1 MPRSGYT
8 LQPRALALGYAHR
21 ESALKA
27 PPARCAGAIRRRRNN
42 PILEYSNT
50 PPARNSRTRTTTRTS
65 TMCLTSTFN
74 PLRGCN
80 SPEGTFDLW
89 CSRAFGLVRQA
100 HQRGGLAS
108 NPKPQWS
115 LVVAKPDHEHG
126 IRRCDQ
132 FIGGGGAPKCS
143 PRPRW

>member
-1 MPRSGYT
+1 MRPEST
-8 LQPRALALGYAHR
+8 SNLAR
-21 ESALKA
+21 
-27 PPARCAGAIRRRRNN
+27 RGAIRRRQ
-42 PILEYSNT
+42 SKD
-50 PPARNSRTRTTTRTS
+50 
-65 TMCLTSTFN
+65 CLMSTFN

-80 SPEGTFDLW
+80 SPEGTFDFW
-89 CSRAFGLVRQA
+89 CSRAFSLVRQE

-108 NPKPQWS
+108 NPKPQWC

-143 PRPRW
+143 PRPRLGEGLN